1 MSRRPW
7 LFALKSLA
15 LLSSVRWY
23 NVLLLALAQYLASV
37 FVLSPP
43 SSLWQFALDYKL
55 HLLVLSTSLVVSAG
69 FILNGFYDIDKDL
82 VNRPLQTAFERL
94 VSRRTSLNLYL
105 IFNFTGLVLASVL
118 SWRAVAFFASYAMA
132 LWLYSHKFKKLA
144 YLGNLSAALLSF
156 VPFFALLLYYRSF
169 HPGLISYVG
178 FLFTIELARQLVKDV
193 EGMKGDLIY
202 GYPTIPALEGRSGLK
217 AHFMGLLGLS
227 SATAAWHLWIWKPAP
242 QWGMV
247 VFGLLLIIAALWSIP
262 PSLHQAR
269 SARRLHLGF
278 KLCMVLGVLSLARL

>member
-23 NVLLLALAQYLASV
+23 NVLLLAIAQYLASI

-43 SSLWQFALDYKL
+43 SSLWQLVSDYKL

-69 FILNGFYDIDKDL
+69 FILNGFYDADKDL

-105 IFNFTGLVLASVL
+105 IFNFAGLVLASVL
-118 SWRAVAFFASYAMA
+118 SWRAVAFFATYALA

-169 HPGLISYVG
+169 HLGLITYVA
-178 FLFTIELARQLVKDV
+178 FLFTIELGRQLVKDV
-193 EGMKGDLIY
+193 EGMKGDLIF
-202 GYPTIPALEGRSGLK
+202 GYPTIPALEGRSGLR
-217 AHFMGLLGLS
+217 AHFTGLLGFS
-227 SATAAWHLWIWKPAP
+227 SATAALHVFLWKQAP
-242 QWGMV
+242 QWGIV
-247 VFGLLLIIAALWSIP
+247 LLGEVLMLWALLRIP
-262 PSLHQAR
+262 PSLNQAR
-269 SARRLHLGF
+269 SARRLHLAF
-278 KLCMVLGVLSLARL
+278 KICLVLGVLSLSRL